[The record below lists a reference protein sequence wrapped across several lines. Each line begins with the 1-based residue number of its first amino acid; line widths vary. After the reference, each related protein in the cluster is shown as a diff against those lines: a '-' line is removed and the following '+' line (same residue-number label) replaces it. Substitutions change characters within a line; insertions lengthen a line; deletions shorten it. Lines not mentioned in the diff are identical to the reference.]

1 MWWSDLR
8 RLLLALLLPLVSAC
22 GFTPVL
28 GEHGANALVEEKL
41 AQISV
46 APMPGIVGVYLRND
60 LLDRLRAEDKPTAA
74 SHRLEVGLSSGLVG
88 SLVEPDASV
97 TRYSLMLGAS
107 YKLIDLSSNAI
118 VLEGNTEA
126 TSAYNVVESE
136 YATLVARRD
145 AERRAAKMLS
155 DDLSLR
161 LALFFAQ

>member
-1 MWWSDLR
+1 MWWSDPR
-8 RLLLALLLPLVSAC
+8 RLLLALLLPLLAGC

-28 GEHGANALVEEKL
+28 GERTDAVDEKL
-41 AQISV
+41 SQISV

-60 LLDRLRAEDKPTAA
+60 LLDRLRAEDKPAAA
-74 SHRLEVGLSSGLVG
+74 SHRLEIGLNSNLFG

-97 TRYSLMLGAS
+97 TRYSLMLNAD
-107 YKLIDLSSNAI
+107 YRLVDLSSNEV
-118 VLEGNTEA
+118 VLKGNTEA

-145 AERRAAKMLS
+145 AEKRAAKMLS

-161 LALFFAQ
+161 LALYFAQ

>member
-1 MWWSDLR
+1 MWWFDLR
-8 RLLLALLLPLVSAC
+8 YLALALVVPLLAAC

-28 GEHGANALVEEKL
+28 GEQTNAAVEQKL
-41 AQISV
+41 SQISV
-46 APMPGIVGVYLRND
+46 APMSGIVGVYLRND
-60 LLDRLRAEDKPTAA
+60 LLDRLHAEDKPEAA
-74 SHRLEVGLSSGLVG
+74 SHRLDVGISSNIVG

-97 TRYSLMLGAS
+97 TRYSLMVGAR
-107 YKLIDLSSNAI
+107 YKLVDLSSNAI
-118 VLEGNTEA
+118 VFQGSTQA

-161 LALFFAQ
+161 LALYFAQ